1 MAQGTKFDPAGE
13 YVRRWVPE
21 LAALPNEWLHC
32 PWDASAEVLETAGVT
47 LGRSYPH
54 PAVDHAVARK
64 NALAAL
70 SSIKNREDSD
80 KI

>member
-1 MAQGTKFDPAGE
+1 
-13 YVRRWVPE
+13 
-21 LAALPNEWLHC
+21 
-32 PWDASAEVLETAGVT
+32 VT

>member
-1 MAQGTKFDPAGE
+1 
-13 YVRRWVPE
+13 
-21 LAALPNEWLHC
+21 
-32 PWDASAEVLETAGVT
+32 
-47 LGRSYPH
+47 
-54 PAVDHAVARK
+54 VDHAVARK